1 MRLSVVVG
9 VFSTLTLALARN
21 NHRDH
26 QHYNTF
32 KRSSDDA
39 SSGASTTEYDYVVV
53 GSGPGGGPLAA
64 RLAIAGYKVL
74 LLDAGDDQGNATHQQ
89 VPALQ
94 LQSTEFE
101 PMKWDYFV
109 NHYSNL
115 TRQEEDS
122 KMTYRAPSGELHVGK
137 NPPAG
142 SEPLGILYPRAG
154 TLGGCS
160 AHNAMITIYPYENDW
175 EHLAALTGNDS
186 WSAANMRQYFE
197 RLERNRYLPSS
208 LVGHGFDGWLT
219 TSLTDL
225 RLVIEDQKLLSLI
238 LAGATAA
245 GQSLLGKLITTVTG
259 LAEVLLRDLNNPSP
273 TRDYETGPYQVP
285 LAVDVPE
292 YKRTGPRD
300 FLMTTINAVNSDG
313 SRKYHLDLQLNTLVT
328 NVRFDTTGAVP
339 RATGVDYLRG
349 QSLYRADPRASRT
362 SSSNGTPG
370 SVNAA
375 REVIL
380 SAGSFNTPQLLKLS
394 GIGPKEELSKFN
406 ITTLVDLPGVGSNL
420 QDRYETGLV
429 GKSPTDFVLTSKCT
443 FMYTLPDPCLEQW
456 ENDPLFRGTY
466 GTNGI
471 AIAIIRKSSTAEDEP
486 DLLISGAPANFPG
499 YYPNYS
505 YEGLKDAQ
513 HWTWITLKS
522 RSRNNAGTV
531 ELRSTDPRDMPIINF
546 NSFDT
551 GVTTDDADEKDLQ
564 AVYEAM
570 EFSRTIFD
578 DLIPLDG
585 GFEEV
590 WPGPNVTTESE
601 LKDFIKR
608 EAWGHHACCTAP
620 IGEDGDSKAVLDSDF
635 RVRGVEGL
643 RVVDASVFPKI
654 PGYYI
659 ALPIYMI
666 SEKAAEVIIADAA

>member
-1 MRLSVVVG
+1 MRLLAALGLLSSFSVVFASDHRTDG
-9 VFSTLTLALARN
+9 HLHRAHKRAPGKEN
-21 NHRDH
+21 NATATPD
-26 QHYNTF
+26 
-32 KRSSDDA
+32 
-39 SSGASTTEYDYVVV
+39 YDYVVV
-53 GSGPGGGPLAA
+53 GTGPGGGPLAA

-74 LLDAGDDQGNATHQQ
+74 ILDAGDDQGNATRQM

-94 LQSTEFE
+94 LQSTEYE
-101 PMKWDYFV
+101 PMRWDYFV

-122 KMTYRAPSGELHVGK
+122 KMTYRTPAGDLHVGK
-137 NPPAG
+137 NAPAG

-175 EHLAALTGNDS
+175 EQLASVTGNDS

-208 LVGHGFDGWLT
+208 LAGHGFEGWLT

-238 LAGATAA
+238 LAAATAA
-245 GQSLLGKLITTVTG
+245 GQSLLGKIINTVTG
-259 LAEVLLRDLNNPSP
+259 LAEVLLRDLNNPLP
-273 TRDYETGPYQVP
+273 TRDYDEGPYQVP

-300 FLMTTINAVNSDG
+300 FLLKTANAVNSDG
-313 SRKYHLDLQLNTLVT
+313 SRKYHLDIQLNTLVT
-328 NVRFDTTGAVP
+328 NVRFDTTGPKP
-339 RATGVDYLRG
+339 RATGVDYLLG

-362 SSSNGTPG
+362 SAGGTPG
-370 SVNAA
+370 SVSAA

-380 SAGSFNTPQLLKLS
+380 AAGSFNTPQLLKLS
-394 GIGPKEELSKFN
+394 GIGPKKELAKFG
-406 ITTLVDLPGVGSNL
+406 ISTLVDLPGVGSNM
-420 QDRYETGLV
+420 QDRYEVGSV

-443 FMYTLPDPCLEQW
+443 FMYTMPDPCLDQY
-456 ENDPLFRGTY
+456 ENDPLFKGTY
-466 GTNGI
+466 TTNGI
-471 AIAIIRKSSTAEDEP
+471 AIAVVRKSSVAEDEP
-486 DLLISGAPANFPG
+486 DLLISGAPVNFPG

-513 HWTWITLKS
+513 HWTWITLKA

-546 NSFDT
+546 NSFDS
-551 GVTTDDADEKDLQ
+551 GVTTDGADEKDLQ
-564 AVYEAM
+564 AIYEAM
-570 EFSRTIFD
+570 QFSREIYN

-601 LKDFIKR
+601 MKDFIKQ
-608 EAWGHHACCTAP
+608 EAWGHHACCTAA
-620 IGEDGDSKAVLDSDF
+620 IGADDDPQAVLDADF

-643 RVVDASVFPKI
+643 RVVDASSFPRI
-654 PGYYI
+654 PGYYV